1 MATDTVNREKNKE
14 KQLANLRPFKKGDK
28 RINRKGA
35 PKRGQSWSES
45 MKRITDMT
53 REEAIAYVGP
63 NSKIGKQL
71 KELSPDMPIKDAIIF
86 ATIIAY
92 GREPNARMLSA
103 IMDREE
109 GRPLQAVDV
118 TSKGEQIG
126 NADDTRSEILSKL
139 ARIATATGADKLPE
153 QPDK

>member
-1 MATDTVNREKNKE
+1 MADTVNKAENRA
-14 KQLANLRPFKKGDK
+14 KQLAGLKPFKKGDP

-71 KELSPDMPIKDAIIF
+71 KELSADMPIKDAIIF

-103 IMDREE
+103 IMDRED
-109 GRPLQAVDV
+109 GKPAQPITGDTSNPLKVIIEYA
-118 TSKGEQIG
+118 TNG
-126 NADDTRSEILSKL
+126 NNPTPSPAPSP
-139 ARIATATGADKLPE
+139 ATDQE
-153 QPDK
+153 